1 MSAAPEITVAEL
13 AARLGAAFEGDGAR
27 RLRSVATLAEAGP
40 DALAWLGNPD
50 YLPQLASTRAAAVL
64 VPADCTVPPWLT
76 VIRVDDP
83 DLAMCR
89 VLGLFAPQPPV
100 VPPGVHPSAVIEAG
114 AVVEGAAIA
123 AHVVVGARARLGPG
137 TQLHPGVYIGPDS
150 TIGRDCVL
158 WHNVVV
164 RERVTIGDRV
174 VIHPNSTI
182 GADGF
187 GYLQRGGRNIKIPQ
201 VGTVVIED
209 DVEIG
214 ANVTIDRAR
223 SGVTRVRRGVKVD
236 NLVQIGHNCDI
247 GEDSI
252 LVAQVGLSGSV
263 TLGRGVMLAGQVG
276 VADHI
281 RIGDG
286 AKIGAQAGLIGD
298 VPAGAAWIGSPAMDG
313 RAFWRQMA
321 ALKRL
326 PKWFEQFRELV
337 RRVERLESAANDS
350 T

>member
-1 MSAAPEITVAEL
+1 MNPAAEITVAEL
-13 AARLGAAFEGDGAR
+13 AARLVASFEGDGGR
-27 RLRSVATLAEAGP
+27 PLRSVATLAQAGP
-40 DALAWLGNPD
+40 DALSWLGDPA

-64 VPADCTVPPWLT
+64 VPVDCAIPSGLT
-76 VIRVDDP
+76 VIRVSDP

-89 VLGLFAPQPPV
+89 VLLLFAPPPPV

-123 AHVVVGARARLGPG
+123 AYVVVGARARVGAG
-137 TQLHPGVYIGPDS
+137 TQLHPGVYVGQDS
-150 TIGRDCVL
+150 TVGRDCVL
-158 WHNVVV
+158 WPNVVV

-174 VIHPNSTI
+174 IIHANATI

-187 GYLQRGGRNIKIPQ
+187 GYLQRDGQNVKIPQ
-201 VGTVVIED
+201 IGTVVIED

-214 ANVTIDRAR
+214 ANTTIDRAR
-223 SGVTRVRRGVKVD
+223 SSVTRVRRGVKVD

-252 LVAQVGLSGSV
+252 LLAQVGLSGSV

-281 RIGDG
+281 RIDAG
-286 AKIGAQAGLIGD
+286 ARIGAQAGLMRD
-298 VPAGAAWIGSPAMDG
+298 VPPGSVWMGSPALKG
-313 RAFWRQMA
+313 RVFWRQMA

-326 PKWFEQFRELV
+326 PKWFKQLRELV
-337 RRVERLESAANDS
+337 RRVERLESSANDP